1 MLISLD
7 IRNTPS
13 VRNDYRLLNND
24 APVASVL
31 SNMRFFFSGK
41 LHSQLTFK
49 RLSFRPSFASIRP
62 LSQTGADLHPFCP
75 IFGRDLHPNMTKIGA
90 DLHQFGSCPKSAPI
104 CIISARF
111 SAPICVD
118 SLDRIYIDL
127 AARIFFHENFIFL
140 AVEALVSRNPPPN
153 CVIYSQT
160 LLLMGT
166 GRTWCRS

>member
-1 MLISLD
+1 MLIILD
-7 IRNTPS
+7 IRITPS
-13 VRNDYRLLNND
+13 VRNDYRLTNNEI
-24 APVASVL
+24 
-31 SNMRFFFSGK
+31 FFSGK
-41 LHSQLTFK
+41 RHAQLTFK

-118 SLDRIYIDL
+118 SLDRIYINKSYKL
-127 AARIFFHENFIFL
+127 ECFYF
-140 AVEALVSRNPPPN
+140 
-153 CVIYSQT
+153 
-160 LLLMGT
+160 
-166 GRTWCRS
+166 

>member
-13 VRNDYRLLNND
+13 VRNDYCLLNND
-24 APVASVL
+24 APVALVL
-31 SNMRFFFSGK
+31 SNMRFFFTGK
-41 LHSQLTFK
+41 LYSQLTFK

-118 SLDRIYIDL
+118 SLDRIYIGGY
-127 AARIFFHENFIFL
+127 EPWFIL
-140 AVEALVSRNPPPN
+140 NYPK
-153 CVIYSQT
+153 
-160 LLLMGT
+160 
-166 GRTWCRS
+166 

>member
-24 APVASVL
+24 APVALVL
-31 SNMRFFFSGK
+31 SNMRFFLSGK
-41 LHSQLTFK
+41 LYSQLTFK
-49 RLSFRPSFASIRP
+49 RLSFASIRP
-62 LSQTGADLHPFCP
+62 LSQIGADLHPFCP
-75 IFGRDLHPNMTKIGA
+75 ILGRDFHPNMTKIGA

-118 SLDRIYIDL
+118 SLDRIYIL
-127 AARIFFHENFIFL
+127 GG
-140 AVEALVSRNPPPN
+140 SK
-153 CVIYSQT
+153 
-160 LLLMGT
+160 
-166 GRTWCRS
+166 

>member
-49 RLSFRPSFASIRP
+49 RLSFRPSFASIWP

-90 DLHQFGSCPKSAPI
+90 DLHHFCPIFGRDLHQNMTKIGADLHQFGPCSKSAPI

-111 SAPICVD
+111 SAPICVN
-118 SLDRIYIDL
+118 SLDRIYIQ
-127 AARIFFHENFIFL
+127 
-140 AVEALVSRNPPPN
+140 
-153 CVIYSQT
+153 Y
-160 LLLMGT
+160 
-166 GRTWCRS
+166 